1 MGTRNVYGVGLAA
14 AGVVL
19 TGIQLI
25 QGRQQLQEMGPLST
39 PDLLLAF
46 GFGTAPFL
54 LIALSLVYVGYW
66 LRSQPVYEPYLGQIV
81 GWGIGSTVLFAAV
94 GALLLFNQQIT
105 LQTLEQGNYIVM
117 NQVTVGA
124 VVGVLVGMY
133 DARGRARQQ
142 ELQRERDRIETFAGK
157 AADIN
162 NYGRELNRAGSIEE
176 VSALC
181 IEGLQTLLGL
191 TETGFVVIDG
201 TERTVV
207 NSTIVNVDESVLG
220 DIAAETR
227 EQDRATVEIRDGDEL
242 VAEREDRLLSMLVT
256 AHDDAAVV
264 LLAFAGDSL
273 AFADEDIQ
281 LVELLISHAGT
292 ALDRIH
298 RVNSSMADEDSS

>member
-1 MGTRNVYGVGLAA
+1 MEARKIYGVGLAA

-25 QGRQQLQEMGPLST
+25 QGRQQLQDMGPLSA
-39 PDLLLAF
+39 PDQLLAF
-46 GFGTAPFL
+46 GFGTVPFL
-54 LIALSLVYVGYW
+54 LIGLSLVYVGYW
-66 LRSQPVYEPYLGQIV
+66 LGTQLRYEPFLGQIV
-81 GWGIGSTVLFAAV
+81 GWGVGSTVLFAAV

-105 LQTLEQGNYIVM
+105 LNTLEQGQYVVM
-117 NQVTVGA
+117 NLVTVGA
-124 VVGVLVGMY
+124 VVGVLVGVY
-133 DARGRARQQ
+133 DARGRARKQ
-142 ELQRERDRIETFAGK
+142 ELERERDRIGTFAGK

-201 TERTVV
+201 AEQTVV
-207 NSTIVNVDESVLG
+207 NSTIVTVDEERLG
-220 DIAAETR
+220 AVAADST
-227 EQDRATVEIRDGDEL
+227 EQDRATVEIRDKE

-256 AHDDAAVV
+256 AHHDSAVV
-264 LLAFAGDSL
+264 LLAFTGETTT
-273 AFADEDIQ
+273 FADEDIQ

-292 ALDRIH
+292 ALDRVH
-298 RVNSSMADEDSS
+298 GLNSSMAEEASS

>member
-1 MGTRNVYGVGLAA
+1 MEARKIYGVGLAA
-14 AGVVL
+14 SGVVL
-19 TGIQLI
+19 TAIQLI
-25 QGRQQLQEMGPLST
+25 QGRQQLQEMGPLSA
-39 PDLLLAF
+39 PDQLLAF

-54 LIALSLVYVGYW
+54 LIALALVYVGYW
-66 LRSQPVYEPYLGQIV
+66 LGTQPVYEPYLGQIV
-81 GWGIGSTVLFAAV
+81 GWGVGSSVLFAAV
-94 GALLLFNQQIT
+94 GALLLFNQQIALNT
-105 LQTLEQGNYIVM
+105 LKQGQYIVM

-124 VVGVLVGMY
+124 VVGVLVGIY

-142 ELQRERDRIETFAGK
+142 ELEHERDRIETFAGK

-201 TERTVV
+201 EERTVV
-207 NSTIVNVDESVLG
+207 NSTIVTVDEERLG
-220 DIAAETR
+220 DIATEST
-227 EQDRATVEIRDGDEL
+227 EQDRATVEIRDGI
-242 VAEREDRLLSMLVT
+242 ERDNRLLSMLVT
-256 AHDDAAVV
+256 AHDDSAVV
-264 LLAFAGDSL
+264 LLAFTGEST

-298 RVNSSMADEDSS
+298 SRNRSMAKEASS

>member
-1 MGTRNVYGVGLAA
+1 MEARKIYQVGLAA
-14 AGVVL
+14 SGVVV

-39 PDLLLAF
+39 PDQLLAF

-66 LRSQPVYEPYLGQIV
+66 LGTQPVYEPFLGQIV
-81 GWGIGSTVLFAAV
+81 GWGVGSSVLFAAV
-94 GALLLFNQQIT
+94 GALLLFNQQ
-105 LQTLEQGNYIVM
+105 LALNTLEQGQYIVM
-117 NQVTVGA
+117 DQVTVGA
-124 VVGVLVGMY
+124 VVGILVGMY

-142 ELQRERDRIETFAGK
+142 ELERERDRIETFAGK

-162 NYGRELNRAGSIEE
+162 NYGRELNSARSIEE

-201 TERTVV
+201 EEQTVV
-207 NSTIVNVDESVLG
+207 NSTIVTVDEENLG
-220 DIAAETR
+220 DIAAESVG
-227 EQDRATVEIRDGDEL
+227 QDRATVEIRGGDETF
-242 VAEREDRLLSMLVT
+242 ADRDDRLLSLLVT
-256 AHDDAAVV
+256 AHDDSAVV
-264 LLAFAGDSL
+264 LLAFAGEAT
-273 AFADEDIQ
+273 AFEDEDIQ

-298 RVNSSMADEDSS
+298 SLNSSLAEAASS